1 MRSAAQEG
9 PNDQEG
15 KKCEKGGLA
24 EGHVPEGLKAPLFAS
39 SDRRERMIPPQRVFV
54 CRKNIF
60 DKQRPGAIK
69 GSGSIWSE

>member
-1 MRSAAQEG
+1 MPPKKGLTIKR
-9 PNDQEG
+9 G

-24 EGHVPEGLKAPLFAS
+24 KGHVPEGLKAPLFAS